1 MDKLAEFTNEEVY
14 DGAQEPPEYNLTRI
28 KYETTVP
35 IAFFVGQYD
44 LLANPTDSKWTRDL
58 ILDGTP

>member
-35 IAFFVGQYD
+35 IAFFVG
-44 LLANPTDSKWTRDL
+44 
-58 ILDGTP
+58 